1 MRREGGPLRQDRGS
15 TQLRGWGW
23 CAGPNKAPGLC
34 VSKGIGLPRLLNT
47 EERLRTQK
55 SRMKRCEWEPCVP
68 DHIRVL
74 KLGDGLSSE
83 WKCLERRM
91 RRQPLLIAFCCSYW
105 RARDE
110 PRLGSISKQ
119 GLNQSRWSTTLLFT
133 LLLNEQQR
141 WIWFGL

>member
-1 MRREGGPLRQDRGS
+1 MRREGGPLRQERGS
-15 TQLRGWGW
+15 RGAARSSEDGGDVP
-23 CAGPNKAPGLC
+23 GPNKAPGLC

-83 WKCLERRM
+83 
-91 RRQPLLIAFCCSYW
+91 
-105 RARDE
+105 
-110 PRLGSISKQ
+110 
-119 GLNQSRWSTTLLFT
+119 
-133 LLLNEQQR
+133 
-141 WIWFGL
+141 

>member
-1 MRREGGPLRQDRGS
+1 MP
-15 TQLRGWGW
+15 
-23 CAGPNKAPGLC
+23 GPNKAPRLC

-83 WKCLERRM
+83 
-91 RRQPLLIAFCCSYW
+91 
-105 RARDE
+105 
-110 PRLGSISKQ
+110 
-119 GLNQSRWSTTLLFT
+119 
-133 LLLNEQQR
+133 
-141 WIWFGL
+141 